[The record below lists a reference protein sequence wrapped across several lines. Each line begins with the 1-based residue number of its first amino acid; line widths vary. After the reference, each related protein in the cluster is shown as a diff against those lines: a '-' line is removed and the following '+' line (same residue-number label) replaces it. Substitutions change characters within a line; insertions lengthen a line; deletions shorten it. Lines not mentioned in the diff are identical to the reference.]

1 MSHPVLVLINK
12 EECKCV
18 LNDGVDSVTH
28 QEDIAFSP
36 SFVVVDVQEDV
47 DQDAKESKNG
57 PWDSDHPQV
66 DDVSKHFH
74 PAPEVK
80 VLHVIVLFVDSVL
93 FILLF
98 LLDRIKSSL
107 FLSCLFGFFF

>member
-18 LNDGVDSVTH
+18 LNDGVNSVTH

-47 DQDAKESKNG
+47 DQDAKESQNG
-57 PWDSDHPQV
+57 PWHSEHPQV
-66 DDVSKHFH
+66 DDVSKHFN

-80 VLHVIVLFVDSVL
+80 VLQVFVLFVDSVL

-98 LLDRIKSSL
+98 FRDLLKSS
-107 FLSCLFGFFF
+107 CLLGFFF